1 MLLIASKRLDVISKT
16 LWCNGFNFGP
26 YGRVELLKLCK
37 LKTGTPK
44 LTCGMNGR
52 KLLVLVSQ
60 N

>member
-44 LTCGMNGR
+44 LT
-52 KLLVLVSQ
+52 L
-60 N
+60 